1 MHGRTYPVILTAGD
15 RGRARPVNG
24 TNKALLELEG
34 SAVFTHV
41 LAALENSPSVD
52 RIYLVGPKD
61 KMSDALEKPDVPFKG
76 RKPVKLFEQWD
87 NLYLNVLN
95 TYMAILKDRRGESER
110 ASSLGPVIVVP
121 SDIPL
126 LEAVELEEFVR
137 NCDMEQYDY
146 CLGLTSETVLK
157 RYYPQKY
164 RKGIRLMYFHMM
176 EGSYRQ
182 NNLHLV
188 NPLKILNRDYIQKI
202 YDYRYQK
209 EWGSIIKLFW
219 EMYRTHEKT
228 GKVLGQLILLH
239 TCSLLYRIPKLALY
253 KLPAKWLKKERIEQ
267 SVSNLLHTR
276 FTTVETNF
284 GGAALDIDN
293 ATHYTAIREN
303 FGAWKRMQLEGAAF
317 IDPMMFPAETEDET
331 KAII

>member
-15 RGRARPVNG
+15 KGRARPVNG

-34 SAVFTHV
+34 AAVFTHV
-41 LAALENSPSVD
+41 LSALENSPSVD
-52 RIYLVGPKD
+52 RIYLVGPK
-61 KMSDALEKPDVPFKG
+61 KRLSDALEKPAVPFKG
-76 RKPVKLFEQWD
+76 NKPIKLLEQWD

-95 TYMAILKDRRGESER
+95 TYMAILKDSYGESEK
-110 ASSLGPVIVVP
+110 ASSVGPVIVVP

-126 LEAVELEEFVR
+126 LETVELEEFVR
-137 NCDMEQYDY
+137 NCDMERYDY

-164 RKGIRLMYFHMM
+164 RKGIRLMYFHMK

-182 NNLHLV
+182 NNLHFV
-188 NPLKILNRDYIQKI
+188 NPLKILNRNYIQKI

-209 EWGSIIKLFW
+209 EWGSIVKLFW
-219 EMYRTHEKT
+219 EMFRTHEKT
-228 GKVLGQLILLH
+228 GKMLGQLILLH
-239 TCSLLYRIPKLALY
+239 LCSLLYRIPKLAMY
-253 KLPAKWLKKERIEQ
+253 KLPAKFIIKERIER

-276 FTTVETNF
+276 FTTVETHF

-293 ATHYTAIREN
+293 AKHYAVIREN
-303 FGAWKRMQLEGAAF
+303 YGAWKQMQLEGSVPF
-317 IDPMMFPAETEDET
+317 DPVMFPAGTEDET